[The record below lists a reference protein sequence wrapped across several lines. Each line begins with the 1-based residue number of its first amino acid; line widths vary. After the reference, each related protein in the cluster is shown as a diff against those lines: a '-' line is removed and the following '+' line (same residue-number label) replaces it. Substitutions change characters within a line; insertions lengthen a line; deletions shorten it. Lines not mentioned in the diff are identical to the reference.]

1 MKNLIES
8 LKHSNTSF
16 REKLEVFRFPRIS
29 LRCCWFVYISL
40 FVIVFGTFGDVY
52 IYLRIEVTYI
62 DEVCEGELRMLLEV
76 MELICQFHIFCEF
89 QIKSFNLVGR

>member
-16 REKLEVFRFPRIS
+16 REKLEVFRVPRIS

-62 DEVCEGELRMLLEV
+62 DSKRPEVERSLQVGEINARKFAM
-76 MELICQFHIFCEF
+76 
-89 QIKSFNLVGR
+89 GRNMA